1 MLVMARFLTIP
12 LYHRKEKQ
20 CHNSS
25 SIVWLVPPSSNFHEC
40 YVHPESKILKT
51 NTWNL
56 EIAIAWDGN
65 LTGHVL
71 TCLWSGPLYIVIYT
85 QYTSY
90 LHCTTI

>member
-1 MLVMARFLTIP
+1 MPDFSQFHYITEKKNNVTTLEVLCGWFL
-12 LYHRKEKQ
+12 
-20 CHNSS
+20 
-25 SIVWLVPPSSNFHEC
+25 HEC

-71 TCLWSGPLYIVIYT
+71 TRLWSGPLYIVIYT
-85 QYTSY
+85 
-90 LHCTTI
+90 LHICIALQCSESS